1 MTQVNTENRS
11 DPPVVPAGASEEEYK
26 VGPGRPPKEH
36 QFKPGQSG
44 NPKGAKRK
52 APSIAPDLKQLLE
65 RALNKKVT
73 LKQGENE
80 RIVTMFNAGVEQ
92 LVAQFAKGD
101 RHARRDVITFA
112 EKFGL
117 DLVSVRSKAVDET
130 FAANRQEILT
140 AHARRMFDTV
150 KHPAPIFAPPELLDD
165 DVEDQDQNL
174 RQ

>member
-92 LVAQFAKGD
+92 LVERLLGLPEPLVRLGSFYCYRFSRRGRDD
-101 RHARRDVITFA
+101 RYGA
-112 EKFGL
+112 E
-117 DLVSVRSKAVDET
+117 SKRENDR
-130 FAANRQEILT
+130 ANVQRY
-140 AHARRMFDTV
+140 
-150 KHPAPIFAPPELLDD
+150 
-165 DVEDQDQNL
+165 
-174 RQ
+174 